1 VKRPQLVLGLIWL
14 MMFVAYF
21 DRINITVAAPAIV
34 KELGLGPSA
43 FGLVLASFTF
53 GYALMQIPGGA
64 LADRFGSRPLL
75 IFALVFW
82 SIFTGLTGFATSLV
96 ALVVVRIFFGLGEGL
111 ENGAQFKLI
120 GDYFSSR
127 ERSGAN
133 AAFLSALSLGPA
145 VAAPLA
151 GWLVVH
157 AGWRGL
163 FFWFTIPGLLVALL
177 LAFLLPRTS
186 PATAAVRRTSGGWS
200 EALRGR
206 PTWLAFVAYLTFN
219 VAFWGFI
226 GWMPSYLNATRHIAL
241 AQLGA
246 VAAVP
251 YLCGFFGTVVCG
263 WLGSTLLARHRAAL
277 VAGAY
282 LLAGLALY
290 VAFSAES
297 VAQSIGGLSCA
308 AFCLYGGFG
317 PFWAVALDLIA
328 PDMRGSVSGFVNFGG
343 QIGGFFAPIVV
354 GAIVGA
360 TKSYSGGFVFMI
372 AALLLSAAS
381 LLWLQT
387 TSRRSEQ
394 RDLHEEPRLR
404 PAGFSAPR

>member
-1 VKRPQLVLGLIWL
+1 MKRPQLVLGLIWL

-21 DRINITVAAPAIV
+21 DRINITVAGPAIT
-34 KELGLGPSA
+34 KALGLAPSA
-43 FGLVLASFTF
+43 FGLVLAAFTF

-75 IFALVFW
+75 IFAVVFW
-82 SIFTGLTGFATSLV
+82 SIFTGLTGFATSLIV
-96 ALVVVRIFFGLGEGL
+96 LIVVRILFGLGEGL

-120 GDYFSSR
+120 GDYFPSR

-133 AAFLSALSLGPA
+133 AVFLSALSLGPA

-157 AGWRGL
+157 VGWRGL
-163 FFWFTIPGLLVALL
+163 FFWFTVPGLLMAVL
-177 LAFLLPRTS
+177 LASFLPRTS
-186 PATAAVRRTSGGWS
+186 PEPAAVRHASGGWGA
-200 EALRGR
+200 ALRAR
-206 PTWLAFVAYLTFN
+206 PTWLAFIAYLMFN

-251 YLCGFFGTVVCG
+251 YLCGFFGTVVVG
-263 WLGSTLLARHRAAL
+263 WLGSTVLARHRAAL
-277 VAGAY
+277 VAAAY
-282 LLAGLALY
+282 LLAGVALY
-290 VAFSAES
+290 VAFSAQS
-297 VAQSIGGLSCA
+297 VAQSIAGLSCA
-308 AFCLYGGFG
+308 AFFLYGGFG
-317 PFWAVALDLIA
+317 PFWAVAIDLIA

-360 TKSYSGGFVFMI
+360 TKSFSGGFVFMI
-372 AALLLSAAS
+372 AALVLSAAS
-381 LLWLQT
+381 LFWLQT
-387 TSRRSEQ
+387 TSSRGEQ
-394 RDLHEEPRLR
+394 RGLQEEPRLR
-404 PAGFSAPR
+404 PA